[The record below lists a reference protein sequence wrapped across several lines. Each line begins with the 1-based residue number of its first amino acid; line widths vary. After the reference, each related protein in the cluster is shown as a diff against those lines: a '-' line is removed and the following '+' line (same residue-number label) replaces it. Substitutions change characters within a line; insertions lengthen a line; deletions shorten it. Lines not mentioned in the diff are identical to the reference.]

1 MPNRLTY
8 LGGNM
13 LLDFLL
19 SGRSKPDAPELRV
32 VSFKSGDIL
41 LDANA
46 PIEDV
51 FFPIDM
57 MISTTTLMQNGAE
70 VEVGAIGREGLSGVQ
85 LILGIDHVPG
95 KAICQVAGT
104 AARLSA
110 TEFTQ
115 WITQSPEASSV
126 MLRYVQATLNA
137 LEVSIAC
144 NALHPVMER
153 CARWLLVTQ
162 DRVQRDEFW
171 LTQEFLAG
179 MLGVRRA
186 TVSAVERDLRH
197 LHAIAYTRG
206 HVHILDRGA
215 LEMASCECYRL
226 TIDRYDE
233 LLRQKPLVKK

>member
-1 MPNRLTY
+1 VPKHLPY
-8 LGGNM
+8 SSGNI

-19 SGRSKPDAPELRV
+19 SGRRKPDAPELEV
-32 VSFKSGDIL
+32 ASFKSGDIL

-57 MISTTTLMQNGAE
+57 MISTTTLMLNGTE

-110 TEFTQ
+110 REFTR
-115 WITQSPEASSV
+115 WITHSPEASSV

-144 NALHPVMER
+144 NALHPVTAR

-171 LTQEFLAG
+171 LTQEFLAV

-186 TVSAVERDLRH
+186 TVSSVERELRK
-197 LHAIAYTRG
+197 LHAIKYTRG

-215 LEMASCECYRL
+215 LETASCECYRL
-226 TIDRYDE
+226 TVDRYNE
-233 LLRQKPLVKK
+233 LLRQEPLIAK

>member
-1 MPNRLTY
+1 VPKHLPY
-8 LGGNM
+8 SSGNI

-19 SGRSKPDAPELRV
+19 SGQRKPDAPELEV
-32 VSFKSGDIL
+32 ASFKSGDIL

-57 MISTTTLMQNGAE
+57 MISTTTLMLNGTE

-95 KAICQVAGT
+95 KAICQVAGR

-110 TEFTQ
+110 SEFTR
-115 WITQSPEASSV
+115 WITHSPEASSV

-144 NALHPVMER
+144 NALHPVT
-153 CARWLLVTQ
+153 AR
-162 DRVQRDEFW
+162 
-171 LTQEFLAG
+171 AG
-179 MLGVRRA
+179 
-186 TVSAVERDLRH
+186 S
-197 LHAIAYTRG
+197 
-206 HVHILDRGA
+206 
-215 LEMASCECYRL
+215 
-226 TIDRYDE
+226 
-233 LLRQKPLVKK
+233 

>member
-57 MISTTTLMQNGAE
+57 MISTTTLMQYGAE

-126 MLRYVQATLNA
+126 MLRKL
-137 LEVSIAC
+137 SIA
-144 NALHPVMER
+144 
-153 CARWLLVTQ
+153 
-162 DRVQRDEFW
+162 
-171 LTQEFLAG
+171 
-179 MLGVRRA
+179 LGPGF
-186 TVSAVERDLRH
+186 EE
-197 LHAIAYTRG
+197 I
-206 HVHILDRGA
+206 
-215 LEMASCECYRL
+215 
-226 TIDRYDE
+226 
-233 LLRQKPLVKK
+233 

>member
-1 MPNRLTY
+1 
-8 LGGNM
+8 
-13 LLDFLL
+13 
-19 SGRSKPDAPELRV
+19 
-32 VSFKSGDIL
+32 
-41 LDANA
+41 
-46 PIEDV
+46 
-51 FFPIDM
+51 
-57 MISTTTLMQNGAE
+57 MQNGAE

-144 NALHPVMER
+144 DALHPVMER